1 MLTENNEI
9 LKIYKKEK
17 ALLEGH
23 FILSS
28 GMRSSA
34 YLQSAI
40 VLSIPEHL
48 KKIAFALVKNIKKII
63 EIDKINLVV
72 SPAMG
77 GVVIGSKI
85 GEVLNKKA
93 IFLERA
99 NGNFTLRRGFQI
111 LNNDK
116 VLLVEDVLTTGKSSI
131 ESIECIQS
139 FGAEVICLASII
151 DRSGSDTKLEFDC
164 PYTSLAKIN
173 APIFSETDIPTK
185 LKKIPAVKPGS
196 RFLK

>member
-28 GMRSSA
+28 GKRSSA

-48 KKIAFALVKNIKKII
+48 NKIALALVKNVKKII

-85 GEVLNKKA
+85 GEILNKKA
-93 IFLERA
+93 IFFVISADITKKIAFL
-99 NGNFTLRRGFQI
+99 FKISPI
-111 LNNDK
+111 L
-116 VLLVEDVLTTGKSSI
+116 LPITTPPIAGETTKFILSI
-131 ESIECIQS
+131 
-139 FGAEVICLASII
+139 SII
-151 DRSGSDTKLEFDC
+151 FLTFFTNAKAILFRCSGILRTIADC
-164 PYTSLAKIN
+164 KYAELRFPEDKIKCPSKR
-173 APIFSETDIPTK
+173 AFS
-185 LKKIPAVKPGS
+185 
-196 RFLK
+196 FL

>member
-1 MLTENNEI
+1 MLIENNEI
-9 LKIYKKEK
+9 LNIYKKEK

-28 GMRSSA
+28 GKRSST

-40 VLSIPEHL
+40 VLSIPAHL
-48 KKIAFALVKNIKKII
+48 KKIALALVNNIKKIVDT
-63 EIDKINLVV
+63 DKINLVV

-77 GVVIGSKI
+77 GVIIGSKI

-93 IFLERA
+93 IFLERV

-111 LNNDK
+111 FKNDK
-116 VLLVEDVLTTGKSSI
+116 VLLVEDVLTTGKSSL
-131 ESIECIQS
+131 ESIECIKS
-139 FGAEVICLASII
+139 FGAEVKCIASII
-151 DRSGSDTKLEFDC
+151 DRSNTNLEFDC
-164 PYTSLAKIN
+164 PFTSLAKIK
-173 APIFSETDIPTK
+173 APIFSETDIPST
-185 LKKIPAVKPGS
+185 LKKIPAVKPGT

>member
-131 ESIECIQS
+131 ESIECVQS

-151 DRSGSDTKLEFDC
+151 DRSGSDTNLEFDC

-173 APIFSETDIPTK
+173 APIFSETDIPLT

>member
-1 MLTENNEI
+1 MLKENNEI

-28 GMRSSA
+28 GKRSSV

-40 VLSIPEHL
+40 VLSIPAHL
-48 KKIAFALVKNIKKII
+48 KKISLALVENIKKII

-77 GVVIGSKI
+77 GIVIGSKI

-93 IFLERA
+93 IFLERV
-99 NGNFTLRRGFQI
+99 NGSFTLRRGFQI
-111 LNNDK
+111 FKNDK
-116 VLLVEDVLTTGKSSI
+116 VLLVEDVLTTGKSSL
-131 ESIECIQS
+131 ESIDCIKS
-139 FGAEVICLASII
+139 FGAEVMCLASII
-151 DRSGSDTKLEFDC
+151 DRSNNNLEFDC

-173 APIFSETDIPTK
+173 APIFSETDIPLT
-185 LKKIPAVKPGS
+185 LKKITAVKPGS

>member
-1 MLTENNEI
+1 MLKENNEI

-28 GMRSSA
+28 GKRSSV

-48 KKIAFALVKNIKKII
+48 KKISLALVENIKKII

-93 IFLERA
+93 IFLERV
-99 NGNFTLRRGFQI
+99 NGSFTLRRGFQI
-111 LNNDK
+111 FKNDK
-116 VLLVEDVLTTGKSSI
+116 VLLVEDVLTTGKSSL
-131 ESIECIQS
+131 ESIDCIKS
-139 FGAEVICLASII
+139 FGAEVMCLASII
-151 DRSGSDTKLEFDC
+151 DRSNNNLGFDC

-173 APIFSETDIPTK
+173 APIFSETDIPLT
-185 LKKIPAVKPGS
+185 LKKITAVKPGS

>member
-1 MLTENNEI
+1 MLKENNEI

-28 GMRSSA
+28 GKRSSV

-48 KKIAFALVKNIKKII
+48 KKISLALVENIKKII

-93 IFLERA
+93 IFLERV
-99 NGNFTLRRGFQI
+99 NGSFTLRRGFQI
-111 LNNDK
+111 FKNDK
-116 VLLVEDVLTTGKSSI
+116 VLLVEDVLTTGKSSL
-131 ESIECIQS
+131 ESIDCIKS
-139 FGAEVICLASII
+139 FGAEVMCLASII
-151 DRSGSDTKLEFDC
+151 DRSNNNLEFDC

-173 APIFSETDIPTK
+173 APIFSETDIPLT
-185 LKKIPAVKPGS
+185 LKKITAVKPGS

>member
-1 MLTENNEI
+1 MLKENNEI

-28 GMRSSA
+28 GKRSSV

-48 KKIAFALVKNIKKII
+48 KKISLALVENIKKII

-93 IFLERA
+93 IFLERV
-99 NGNFTLRRGFQI
+99 NGSFTLRRGFQI
-111 LNNDK
+111 FKNDK
-116 VLLVEDVLTTGKSSI
+116 VLLVEDVLTTGKSSL
-131 ESIECIQS
+131 ESIDCIKS
-139 FGAEVICLASII
+139 FGAEVMCLASII
-151 DRSGSDTKLEFDC
+151 DRSNKNLEFDC
-164 PYTSLAKIN
+164 PYISLAKIN
-173 APIFSETDIPTK
+173 APIFSETDIPLT
-185 LKKIPAVKPGS
+185 LKKITAVKPGS

>member
-1 MLTENNEI
+1 MLEENNEI

-28 GMRSSA
+28 GKRSSA
-34 YLQSAI
+34 YLQSAR
-40 VLSIPEHL
+40 VLSIPAHL
-48 KKIAFALVKNIKKII
+48 KKIALALVKNIKKII

-93 IFLERA
+93 IFLERV

-111 LNNDK
+111 FKNDK
-116 VLLVEDVLTTGKSSI
+116 VLLVEDVLTTGKSSL
-131 ESIECIQS
+131 ESIECIKS

-151 DRSGSDTKLEFDC
+151 DRSNTDLEFNC

-173 APIFSETDIPTK
+173 APIFSEIEIPLA

>member
-28 GMRSSA
+28 GKRSST

-40 VLSIPEHL
+40 VLSIPEYL
-48 KKIAFALVKNIKKII
+48 KKIALALEKNIKKII

-93 IFLERA
+93 IFLERV

-111 LNNDK
+111 LKNDK
-116 VLLVEDVLTTGKSSI
+116 VLLVEDVLTTGKSSL
-131 ESIECIQS
+131 ESIECIKS

-151 DRSGSDTKLEFDC
+151 DRSNTNLEFDC

-173 APIFSETDIPTK
+173 APIFSETDIPLT

>member
-1 MLTENNEI
+1 MLKENNEI

-28 GMRSSA
+28 GKRSSA

-48 KKIAFALVKNIKKII
+48 KKISLALVENIKKII

-93 IFLERA
+93 IFLERV

-111 LNNDK
+111 FKNDK
-116 VLLVEDVLTTGKSSI
+116 VLLVEDVLTTGKSSL
-131 ESIECIQS
+131 ESIECIKS
-139 FGAEVICLASII
+139 FGAEVMCLASII
-151 DRSGSDTKLEFDC
+151 DRSNTNLEFDC

-173 APIFSETDIPTK
+173 APIFSETDIPLT

>member
-1 MLTENNEI
+1 MLIENNEI

-28 GMRSSA
+28 GKRSSV

-40 VLSIPEHL
+40 VLSIPAHL
-48 KKIAFALVKNIKKII
+48 KKIALALVENIKKII

-77 GVVIGSKI
+77 GIVIGSKI
-85 GEVLNKKA
+85 GEVLDKQA
-93 IFLERA
+93 IFLERV
-99 NGNFTLRRGFQI
+99 NGSFTLRRGFQI
-111 LNNDK
+111 FKNDK
-116 VLLVEDVLTTGKSSI
+116 VLLVEDVLTTGKSSF
-131 ESIECIQS
+131 ESIDCINS

-151 DRSGSDTKLEFDC
+151 DRSNNNLEFDC

-173 APIFSETDIPTK
+173 APIFSETDIPLA
-185 LKKIPAVKPGS
+185 LKKITAVKPGS

>member
-1 MLTENNEI
+1 MLIENNEI

-28 GMRSSA
+28 GKRSSV

-40 VLSIPEHL
+40 VLSIPAHL
-48 KKIAFALVKNIKKII
+48 KKISLALVENIKKII

-85 GEVLNKKA
+85 GEVLNKQA
-93 IFLERA
+93 IFLERV
-99 NGNFTLRRGFQI
+99 NGSFTLRRGFQI
-111 LNNDK
+111 LKNDK
-116 VLLVEDVLTTGKSSI
+116 VLLVEDVLTTGKSSL
-131 ESIECIQS
+131 ESIDCINS
-139 FGAEVICLASII
+139 FGAEVMCLASII
-151 DRSGSDTKLEFDC
+151 DRSNNNLEFDC

-173 APIFSETDIPTK
+173 APIFSETDIPLT

>member
-28 GMRSSA
+28 GKRSSV

-48 KKIAFALVKNIKKII
+48 KKISLALVKNIEKII
-63 EIDKINLVV
+63 EIDKISLVV

-85 GEVLNKKA
+85 GEVLKKKA
-93 IFLERA
+93 IFLERV
-99 NGNFTLRRGFQI
+99 NSNFTLRRGFQI
-111 LNNDK
+111 FKNDK
-116 VLLVEDVLTTGKSSI
+116 VLLVEDVLTTGKSSL
-131 ESIECIQS
+131 ESIECIKS
-139 FGAEVICLASII
+139 FGAEVMCLASII
-151 DRSGSDTKLEFDC
+151 DRSTTNFEFDC

-173 APIFSETDIPTK
+173 APIFSETDIPLT

>member
-28 GMRSSA
+28 GKRSSV

-40 VLSIPEHL
+40 VLSIPEYL
-48 KKIAFALVKNIKKII
+48 KKIALALMKNIKKII
-63 EIDKINLVV
+63 EIEKINLVV

-93 IFLERA
+93 IFLERV

-111 LNNDK
+111 LKNDK

-131 ESIECIQS
+131 ESIECIKS
-139 FGAEVICLASII
+139 FGAEVICMASII
-151 DRSGSDTKLEFDC
+151 DRSDTNLEFDC

-173 APIFSETDIPTK
+173 APIFSETEIPTK
-185 LKKIPAVKPGS
+185 LKKVPPLKPGS

>member
-28 GMRSSA
+28 GKRSSV

-40 VLSIPEHL
+40 VLSIPAHL
-48 KKIAFALVKNIKKII
+48 KKISLALVENIKKII

-93 IFLERA
+93 YRLMVVIDPVELE
-99 NGNFTLRRGFQI
+99 I
-111 LNNDK
+111 LNYPDEK
-116 VLLVEDVLTTGKSSI
+116 MS
-131 ESIECIQS
+131 C
-139 FGAEVICLASII
+139 
-151 DRSGSDTKLEFDC
+151 
-164 PYTSLAKIN
+164 
-173 APIFSETDIPTK
+173 
-185 LKKIPAVKPGS
+185 
-196 RFLK
+196 

>member
-1 MLTENNEI
+1 MLKENNEI

-28 GMRSSA
+28 DKRSSV

-48 KKIAFALVKNIKKII
+48 KKISLALVENIKKII
-63 EIDKINLVV
+63 KIDKINLVV

-93 IFLERA
+93 IFLERV
-99 NGNFTLRRGFQI
+99 NGSFTLRRGFQI
-111 LNNDK
+111 FKNDK
-116 VLLVEDVLTTGKSSI
+116 VLLVEDVLTTGKSSL
-131 ESIECIQS
+131 ESIDCIKS
-139 FGAEVICLASII
+139 FGAEVMCLASII
-151 DRSGSDTKLEFDC
+151 DRSNNNLEFNC

-173 APIFSETDIPTK
+173 APIFSETDIPLT
-185 LKKIPAVKPGS
+185 LKKIKAVKPGS

>member
-9 LKIYKKEK
+9 LKIYKKER

-28 GMRSSA
+28 GKRSSV

-40 VLSIPEHL
+40 VLSIPKHL
-48 KKIAFALVKNIKKII
+48 KKITLALVKNIKKII

-85 GEVLNKKA
+85 GEILNKKA
-93 IFLERA
+93 IFLERV

-111 LNNDK
+111 LKNDK
-116 VLLVEDVLTTGKSSI
+116 ALLVEDVLTTGKSSI
-131 ESIECIQS
+131 ESIECIKS
-139 FGAEVICLASII
+139 FGAEVMCLASII
-151 DRSGSDTKLEFDC
+151 DRSNTSLEFDC

-173 APIFSETDIPTK
+173 APIFSETDIPLT

>member
-1 MLTENNEI
+1 MLIENNEI

-28 GMRSSA
+28 GKRSSV

-40 VLSIPEHL
+40 VLSIPAHL
-48 KKIAFALVKNIKKII
+48 KKISLALVENIKKII

-93 IFLERA
+93 IFLERD

-111 LNNDK
+111 FKNDK
-116 VLLVEDVLTTGKSSI
+116 VLLVEDVLTTGKSSL
-131 ESIECIQS
+131 ESIECVKS
-139 FGAEVICLASII
+139 FGAEVICIASII
-151 DRSGSDTKLEFDC
+151 DRSNTNLEFDC

-173 APIFSETDIPTK
+173 APIFSETDIPLT

>member
-1 MLTENNEI
+1 MLEENNEI

-28 GMRSSA
+28 GKRSSV

-40 VLSIPEHL
+40 VLSIPSHL
-48 KKIAFALVKNIKKII
+48 KKISIALVKNIRNII

-77 GVVIGSKI
+77 GIVIGSKI

-93 IFLERA
+93 IFLERV

-111 LNNDK
+111 FKNDK
-116 VLLVEDVLTTGKSSI
+116 VLLVEDVLTTGKSSL
-131 ESIECIQS
+131 ESIECIKS

-151 DRSGSDTKLEFDC
+151 DRSNTDLEFNC

-173 APIFSETDIPTK
+173 APIFSEIEIPLA

>member
-1 MLTENNEI
+1 MLIENNEI

-28 GMRSSA
+28 GNRSSV

-48 KKIAFALVKNIKKII
+48 KKIATELVKNINKII
-63 EIDKINLVV
+63 EINKINLVV

-93 IFLERA
+93 IFLERV
-99 NGNFTLRRGFQI
+99 NGDFTLRRGFQI
-111 LNNDK
+111 CKNDK
-116 VLLVEDVLTTGKSSI
+116 VLLVEDVLTTGQSSV
-131 ESIECIQS
+131 ESIECIRS
-139 FGAEVICLASII
+139 YGAEVICLATII
-151 DRSGSDTKLEFDC
+151 NRSDKNLEFHC
-164 PYTSLAKIN
+164 PHTSLAKIN
-173 APIFSETDIPTK
+173 APIFSEKDIPDT

>member
-1 MLTENNEI
+1 MLKENNEI

-28 GMRSSA
+28 GKRSSV

-40 VLSIPEHL
+40 VLSIPAHL
-48 KKIAFALVKNIKKII
+48 KKISLALVENIKKII

-93 IFLERA
+93 IFLERV
-99 NGNFTLRRGFQI
+99 NGSFALRRGFQI
-111 LNNDK
+111 FKNDK
-116 VLLVEDVLTTGKSSI
+116 VLLVEDVLTTGKSSL
-131 ESIECIQS
+131 ESIDCIKS
-139 FGAEVICLASII
+139 FGAEVMCLASII
-151 DRSGSDTKLEFDC
+151 DRSNNNLEFDC

-173 APIFSETDIPTK
+173 APIFSETNIPLT
-185 LKKIPAVKPGS
+185 LKKITAVKPGS

>member
-1 MLTENNEI
+1 MLKENNEI

-28 GMRSSA
+28 GKRSSV

-48 KKIAFALVKNIKKII
+48 KKISLALVENIKKII

-93 IFLERA
+93 IFLERV
-99 NGNFTLRRGFQI
+99 NGSFTLRRGFQI
-111 LNNDK
+111 FKNDK
-116 VLLVEDVLTTGKSSI
+116 VLLVEDVLTTGKSSL
-131 ESIECIQS
+131 ESIDCIKS
-139 FGAEVICLASII
+139 FGAEVMCLASII
-151 DRSGSDTKLEFDC
+151 DRSNNNLEFDC

-173 APIFSETDIPTK
+173 APIFSETDIPLT

>member
-1 MLTENNEI
+1 MLSLEESLKI
-9 LKIYKKEK
+9 LKETN
-17 ALLEGH
+17 ALIEGH

-28 GMRSSA
+28 GLHSSI

-40 VLSIPEHL
+40 VLSYPWYL
-48 KKIAFALVKNIKKII
+48 KIVSKSLADLIQSKLNIND
-63 EIDKINLVV
+63 IDVIV

-93 IFLERA
+93 IFLERV
-99 NGNFTLRRGFQI
+99 NGSFTLRRGFQI
-111 LNNDK
+111 FKNDK
-116 VLLVEDVLTTGKSSI
+116 VLLVEDVLTTGKSSL
-131 ESIECIQS
+131 ESIDCIKS
-139 FGAEVICLASII
+139 FGAEVMCLASII
-151 DRSGSDTKLEFDC
+151 DRSNNNLEFDC

-173 APIFSETDIPTK
+173 APIFSETDIPLT
-185 LKKIPAVKPGS
+185 LKKISAVKPGS

>member
-1 MLTENNEI
+1 MLKENNEI
-9 LKIYKKEK
+9 LKIYRKEK

-28 GMRSSA
+28 GKRSSV

-40 VLSIPEHL
+40 VLSIPKHL
-48 KKIAFALVKNIKKII
+48 KKISLALVENIKKII

-93 IFLERA
+93 IFLERV
-99 NGNFTLRRGFQI
+99 NGSFTLRRGFQI
-111 LNNDK
+111 FKNDK
-116 VLLVEDVLTTGKSSI
+116 VLLVEDVLTTGKSSL
-131 ESIECIQS
+131 ESIDCIKS
-139 FGAEVICLASII
+139 FGAEVVCLASII
-151 DRSGSDTKLEFDC
+151 DRSNNNLKFDC

-173 APIFSETDIPTK
+173 APTFSETDIPLT
-185 LKKIPAVKPGS
+185 LKKITAVKPGS

>member
-28 GMRSSA
+28 GKRSSV

-48 KKIAFALVKNIKKII
+48 KKISLALVENIKKII
-63 EIDKINLVV
+63 KIDKINLVV

-93 IFLERA
+93 IFLERV
-99 NGNFTLRRGFQI
+99 NGSFTLRRGFQI
-111 LNNDK
+111 FKNDK
-116 VLLVEDVLTTGKSSI
+116 VLLVEDVLTTGKSSL
-131 ESIECIQS
+131 ESIDCIKS
-139 FGAEVICLASII
+139 FGAEVMCLASII
-151 DRSGSDTKLEFDC
+151 DRSNNNLEFDC

-173 APIFSETDIPTK
+173 APIFSEKDIPLT
-185 LKKIPAVKPGS
+185 LKKITAVKPGS

>member
-1 MLTENNEI
+1 MLKENNEI

-28 GMRSSA
+28 GKRSSV

-48 KKIAFALVKNIKKII
+48 KKISLALVENIKKII

-93 IFLERA
+93 IFLERV
-99 NGNFTLRRGFQI
+99 NGSFTLRRGFQI
-111 LNNDK
+111 FKNDK
-116 VLLVEDVLTTGKSSI
+116 VLLVEDVLTTGKSSL
-131 ESIECIQS
+131 ESIDCIKS
-139 FGAEVICLASII
+139 FGAEVMCLASII
-151 DRSGSDTKLEFDC
+151 DRSNNNLEFDC

-173 APIFSETDIPTK
+173 APIFSETDIPLT
-185 LKKIPAVKPGS
+185 LKKIKAVKPGS

>member
-1 MLTENNEI
+1 MLKENNEI

-28 GMRSSA
+28 GKRSSV

-48 KKIAFALVKNIKKII
+48 KKISLALVENIKKII

-93 IFLERA
+93 IFLERV
-99 NGNFTLRRGFQI
+99 NGSFTLRRGFQI
-111 LNNDK
+111 FKNDK
-116 VLLVEDVLTTGKSSI
+116 VLLVEDVLTTGKSSL
-131 ESIECIQS
+131 ESIDCIKS
-139 FGAEVICLASII
+139 FGAEVMCLASII
-151 DRSGSDTKLEFDC
+151 DRSNKNLEFDC

-173 APIFSETDIPTK
+173 APIFSETDIPLT
-185 LKKIPAVKPGS
+185 LKKITAVKPGS

>member
-1 MLTENNEI
+1 MLKENNEI
-9 LKIYKKEK
+9 LNIYKKEK

-28 GMRSSA
+28 GKHSSA

-40 VLSIPEHL
+40 VLSIPAHL
-48 KKIAFALVKNIKKII
+48 KKIALELVNNIKKII
-63 EIDKINLVV
+63 EIDRINLIVT
-72 SPAMG
+72 PAMG

-85 GEVLNKKA
+85 GEITNKRA
-93 IFLERA
+93 IFLERVQ
-99 NGNFTLRRGFQI
+99 GNFTLRRGFQI
-111 LNNDK
+111 SKNDK

-131 ESIECIQS
+131 ESIECINS

-151 DRSGSDTKLEFDC
+151 DRSDNNLEFNC

-173 APIFSETDIPTK
+173 APIYSEEDIPLK

-196 RFLK
+196 RFIK

>member
-1 MLTENNEI
+1 MLKENNEI

-28 GMRSSA
+28 GKRSSV

-48 KKIAFALVKNIKKII
+48 KKISLALVENIKKII

-93 IFLERA
+93 IFLERV
-99 NGNFTLRRGFQI
+99 NGSFTLRRGFQI
-111 LNNDK
+111 FKNDK
-116 VLLVEDVLTTGKSSI
+116 VLLVEDVLTTGKSSL
-131 ESIECIQS
+131 ESIDCIKS
-139 FGAEVICLASII
+139 FGAEVMCLASII
-151 DRSGSDTKLEFDC
+151 DRSNNNLEFDC

-173 APIFSETDIPTK
+173 APIFSETDIPLR

>member
-1 MLTENNEI
+1 MLIENNEI

-28 GMRSSA
+28 GKHSSV

-40 VLSIPEHL
+40 VLSIPEYL
-48 KKIAFALVKNIKKII
+48 KKIAFALVQNIKKIV
-63 EIDKINLVV
+63 EIDKINLVI

-93 IFLERA
+93 IFLERV
-99 NGNFTLRRGFQI
+99 NSNFTLRRGFQI
-111 LNNDK
+111 LKNDK
-116 VLLVEDVLTTGKSSI
+116 VLLVEDVLTTGKSSL
-131 ESIECIQS
+131 ESIECIKS

-151 DRSGSDTKLEFDC
+151 DRSNDNLVFYC

-173 APIFSETDIPTK
+173 APIFSEKDIPFT

-196 RFLK
+196 IFLK